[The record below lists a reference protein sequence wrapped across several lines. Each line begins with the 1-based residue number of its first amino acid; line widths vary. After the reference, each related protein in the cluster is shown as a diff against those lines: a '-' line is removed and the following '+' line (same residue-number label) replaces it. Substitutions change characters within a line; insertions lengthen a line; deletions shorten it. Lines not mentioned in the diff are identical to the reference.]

1 MAGRCVNSPGPAQ
14 EVLAPMRHDSI
25 TAGSDRPVAAER
37 TSPTVSGTVTGS
49 DAAGG
54 LLFSEL
60 ASRYLANRELIGL
73 KRTTLMDYE
82 SYTRVHLVPAFG
94 AFELEAITIELIEE
108 FIAAKRQEGK
118 AVKSILNYL
127 GLLARDVR
135 VRGQARLVHPQ
146 PGRARRE
153 AARRDA
159 TWTSAFSTCRS
170 SRRCSRRRRRTR
182 EAQPSASCI

>member
-1 MAGRCVNSPGPAQ
+1 
-14 EVLAPMRHDSI
+14 MRHDSI
-25 TAGSDRPVAAER
+25 TAGSDRPMEVER
-37 TSPTVSGTVTGS
+37 ISPSVSGTAEAP
-49 DAAGG
+49 DATGG

-60 ASRYLANRELIGL
+60 ASRYLADRELIGL

-108 FIAAKRQEGK
+108 FIAAKRHEEK

-127 GLLARDVR
+127 GLLHAMFAFAVRRGWCARNPVALR
-135 VRGQARLVHPQ
+135 S
-146 PGRARRE
+146 RA
-153 AARRDA
+153 ADA

-170 SRRCSRRRRRTR
+170 SRRCSRRRQSTT
-182 EAQPSASCI
+182 EAQPSASCT